1 MKVNFS
7 LSLKLTLIVVFV
19 SATIIFSLTYVNISE
34 QTINLDGV
42 YTDKAKSMAKNLDII
57 IGSKY
62 GLDDEEE
69 LQNILIDYFKN
80 STEITELSLN
90 LEKGNNL
97 TTVASTN
104 LSKLGKQSDKYSR
117 FSYEND
123 TVLYIPIHKA
133 DSHFLTV
140 VIPMNISGQVLG
152 TYELRL
158 NMIESYEAF
167 NARAVNLVMISIISL
182 FFLIF
187 SLLLLLRRAVVK
199 PVIEFR
205 DAAKQIGKGDLD
217 KKIGIRSNDELG
229 ELSNAFNK
237 MTEDLKKS
245 RKKIEDY
252 NQILEKL
259 LDQKDAF
266 IGQLG
271 HDLKNPLQP
280 LVGLLPLIM
289 QREKDPKIKEHLKV
303 MCENV
308 EYMRDLIVKTLQL
321 ARLRSANT
329 KFDIENLNLKEEV
342 ETILTSQT
350 LLFNEKNVE
359 IDNKIT
365 SNILIEADKLRLREL
380 FNNLLTNSIKYT
392 PDSGGKI
399 TLAAEPQK
407 DFVKISVSDNG
418 IGMTSEQLEIV
429 FDEFYKADA
438 SQQEMIST
446 GLGLSICKHIVE
458 KHGGKIWVDSPGI
471 GKGSTFYF
479 TLKTSNK

>member
-1 MKVNFS
+1 MTVNFS

-19 SATIIFSLTYVNISE
+19 SATIIFSLTYINISE
-34 QTINLDGV
+34 QAINLDGV
-42 YTDKAKSMAKNLDII
+42 YTDKAKSIAKNLDII
-57 IGSKY
+57 IGSNY
-62 GLDDEEE
+62 AIEDEEK

-80 STEITELSLN
+80 STEITEISLN
-90 LEKGNNL
+90 LVNGNNFS
-97 TTVASTN
+97 TVASTN

-123 TVLYIPIHKA
+123 TVLYIPLHKS
-133 DSHFLTV
+133 DSHLITV
-140 VIPMNISGQVLG
+140 VVPMNISGQILG
-152 TYELRL
+152 TYEFKL
-158 NMIESYEAF
+158 NMNKSYEAF
-167 NARAVNLVMISIISL
+167 NARATNLVMISIISL
-182 FFLIF
+182 FFLVF
-187 SLLLLLRRAVVK
+187 GLLLLLRRSVVK
-199 PVIEFR
+199 PVITFR
-205 DAAKQIGKGDLD
+205 DAAKKIGKGDLD
-217 KKIGIRSNDELG
+217 KKIDIKSNDELG

-237 MTEDLKKS
+237 MTADLKKS
-245 RKKIEDY
+245 REKIEDY
-252 NQILEKL
+252 NRILEKL

-280 LVGLLPLIM
+280 LVGLLPVIM
-289 QREKDPKIKEHLKV
+289 EREKDPKIKEHLRI
-303 MCENV
+303 MSENV

-321 ARLRSANT
+321 ARLRSSNT
-329 KFDIENLNLKEEV
+329 KFDIEDLNLKEEV
-342 ETILTSQT
+342 ETIVTSQK

-365 SNILIEADKLRLREL
+365 SNIFIEADKLRLREL
-380 FNNLLTNSIKYT
+380 FNNLLTNSVKYT

-399 TLAAEPQK
+399 TLDAELEK
-407 DFVKISVSDNG
+407 DFVKISVVDNG
-418 IGMTSEQLEIV
+418 IGMTNEQLEKV

-458 KHGGKIWVDSPGI
+458 KHGGKIWVDSPGV